1 MIASGRDR
9 DWENPVT
16 IAMIKSLALYNR
28 QRWLSL
34 GLAVFIAVSI
44 PIVMRLEPKCSPQ
57 LPIAGAVAF
66 VLCIRAAR
74 GYTLR
79 ARKM

>member
-1 MIASGRDR
+1 M
-9 DWENPVT
+9 T

-28 QRWLSL
+28 QRLLSL
-34 GLAVFIAVSI
+34 GLAVFISVSI

-79 ARKM
+79 ARKT

>member
-1 MIASGRDR
+1 ML
-9 DWENPVT
+9 
-16 IAMIKSLALYNR
+16 KSLVLHSR
-28 QRWLSL
+28 QRRISL
-34 GLAVFIAVSI
+34 GLAAVIAVSI

-57 LPIAGAVAF
+57 LPIAGAIAF

-79 ARKM
+79 TRNK

>member
-1 MIASGRDR
+1 MTS
-9 DWENPVT
+9 T
-16 IAMIKSLALYNR
+16 MLKSLALCSR
-28 QRWLSL
+28 QRRISL
-34 GLAVFIAVSI
+34 ALAAVIAVSI

-57 LPIAGAVAF
+57 LPIAGAIAF

-79 ARKM
+79 ARKQ

>member
-1 MIASGRDR
+1 
-9 DWENPVT
+9 VT
-16 IAMIKSLALYNR
+16 SSILKSLALCSR
-28 QRWLSL
+28 QRRISL
-34 GLAVFIAVSI
+34 GLAAVIAVSI

-57 LPIAGAVAF
+57 LPIAGAIAF

-79 ARKM
+79 TRRQ